1 MIPDRAKPVD
11 RLAGWRLRR
20 PRAFLGSMTC
30 RRPPACTAGT
40 NPQAMN
46 VHSVSGVRGEIE

>member
-30 RRPPACTAGT
+30 RRPSCAAGT

-46 VHSVSGVRGEIE
+46 VHWVSGVRGEII